1 MADNGQPKD
10 EFRAL
15 SRGYE
20 LRDSDGEMPTLVG
33 NLAVFDEWTEINS
46 VREGHFLERI
56 APGAFDKTIS
66 ENRDRMRVLF
76 QHGKDPQIADKPLG
90 PINVLEARDDGVH
103 YEVPLL
109 PTDYNREL
117 LPGLQAGLYGSS
129 FRFEV
134 LREQRN
140 RRPGKSDYNPRGLDE
155 RTVKEVRMPEFGP
168 VTFPAYWGA
177 KSGLRSL
184 TDRMATEGLLS
195 VDLTERLDAEDL
207 DCLAQMIQLGTGY
220 ISEQDETDDQANVPR
235 MEAIVALIADLIPVE
250 VAENEPAD
258 EPEDEEMASADER
271 GADAESAPP
280 NDGAGFSHPI
290 RRRRAE
296 PVPLYSGKENPSWR
310 L

>member
-1 MADNGQPKD
+1 MATKD

-15 SRGYE
+15 PQGYE
-20 LRDSDGEMPTLVG
+20 LRDGEGEMPTLVG
-33 NLAVFDEWTEINS
+33 NLAVFDERAEINS
-46 VREGHFLERI
+46 LAEGHFIETI

-76 QHGKDPQIADKPLG
+76 QHGKDPQIGDKPLG
-90 PINVLEARDDGVH
+90 PIGSLEADERGVH

-109 PTDYNREL
+109 DTSYNRDL

-134 LREQRN
+134 LRDNWN
-140 RRPGKSDYNPRGLDE
+140 RKAGKSDYNPRGLPE

-184 TDRMATEGLLS
+184 TDRMLGNRMDS
-195 VDLTERLDAEDL
+195 EDL
-207 DCLAQMIQLGTGY
+207 GCLAQMIQLGAGY
-220 ISEQDETDDQANVPR
+220 IEEQDEPGDEANVPK
-235 MEAIVALIADLIPVE
+235 MEAIIASLSALIPYE
-250 VAENEPAD
+250 VAEDEGD
-258 EPEDEEMASADER
+258 EPEDEEMASADKR
-271 GADAESAPP
+271 AADDSAPP
-280 NDGAGFSHPI
+280 NDRAGFSHPI
-290 RRRRAE
+290 RRRRAVA
-296 PVPLYSGKENPSWR
+296 PLPLYGLDRKEVPRWR